1 MRAIVGLGNPGE
13 RYEDTRHNAGFQA
26 VEKLA
31 AEESIR
37 IRSREGKSR
46 VGRGTI
52 AGESVMLVLP
62 QTYMNASGEA
72 VRALCEQNG
81 IGPDEI
87 CVVFDDIDLPLGLLR
102 MRARG
107 SAGGQKGMKSII
119 ERLGTTEFAR
129 LRVGVRGERYSRER
143 NELGD
148 YVLEPFARG
157 ERELF
162 ETALERAVESLRTWL
177 TEGTD
182 AAMRIANRKPSSPGS
197 DRPGL
202 TSTRRSE

>member
-1 MRAIVGLGNPGE
+1 V
-13 RYEDTRHNAGFQA
+13 
-26 VEKLA
+26 VLA
-31 AEESIR
+31 
-37 IRSREGKSR
+37 
-46 VGRGTI
+46 
-52 AGESVMLVLP
+52 LP

-87 CVVFDDIDLPLGLLR
+87 CVVVDDIDLPLGNLR
-102 MRARG
+102 MRPGG

-129 LRVGVRGERYSRER
+129 LRIGVRGEHYSRER

-162 ETALERAVESLRTWL
+162 AGALERAVEALRTWL

-197 DRPGL
+197 DEPGL

>member
-1 MRAIVGLGNPGE
+1 MGLGNPGN
-13 RYEDTRHNAGFQA
+13 RYEDTRHNAGFQV

-31 AEESIR
+31 AAEGIR

-46 VGRGTI
+46 VGRGKVS
-52 AGESVMLVLP
+52 GESVVLALP

-81 IGPDEI
+81 IDPGGL
-87 CVVFDDIDLPLGLLR
+87 CVVFDDIDLPLGVLR

-107 SAGGQKGMKSII
+107 SAGGQKGMKSVI
-119 ERLGTTEFAR
+119 ERLGTSDFVR
-129 LRVGVRGERYSRER
+129 LRVGVRGEHYER
-143 NELGD
+143 GKDELPD
-148 YVLEPFARG
+148 YVLAPFSRG
-157 ERELF
+157 EREVF
-162 ETALERAVESLRTWL
+162 RETLDRAVETLRVWV
-177 TEGTD
+177 ESGVD

-197 DRPGL
+197 DEPGL